1 MSVSVCANLS
11 YSSYVICTKPRQNFK
26 DIKNVIE
33 KTKFIYT
40 YINLPALICIIHIYM
55 YIYVYIIYI
64 HI

>member
-55 YIYVYIIYI
+55 YI
-64 HI
+64 